1 MCGLTKNILYWI
13 WIGLGCSF
21 DDRVGSAAAHGQNG
35 RVQFATIVPCCT
47 PTNAAAL
54 ASIAPFLQ
62 KNPVI
67 FQIRGGAFPLNSNS
81 CTLWMAQFF
90 QCRAL
95 PHFLPAAP
103 QAARFFPAGQASI
116 INERAA
122 TLKGAFRGG
131 QNWLA
136 EHARILGLPWPIWR
150 RQNWFHF
157 GTAYFWQFYCGRRFS
172 GFPAGKCF

>member
-1 MCGLTKNILYWI
+1 MIE
-13 WIGLGCSF
+13 SE
-21 DDRVGSAAAHGQNG
+21 
-35 RVQFATIVPCCT
+35 VQQPVAKMAKCNLQQLC
-47 PTNAAAL
+47 PT
-54 ASIAPFLQ
+54 APQPMLLHWHQ
-62 KNPVI
+62 LPLSCKKNPVI

-103 QAARFFPAGQASI
+103 QAVRFIPAGQASI
-116 INERAA
+116 INERA
-122 TLKGAFRGG
+122 TTHKGAFGSRG

-157 GTAYFWQFYCGRRFS
+157 GIAYFWQFHCGSRFS